1 MFYFLTHMSLRPPLL
16 PLIRGKLPKQLSKV
30 RRWFGG
36 TRRAV
41 KWTIVLF
48 APFSL
53 NRGVF
58 IDACW
63 LEHPKTKNVFHSRGG
78 GPPGAVIPLNNIT
91 ISYLQA
97 MISQAVDNVL
107 ASANK
112 SRQFGR
118 LCDSSPLSIHSIIP
132 STLATLSPFNL
143 NDKASQFE
151 PTFACISFFIN
162 FFQIN
167 KTK

>member
-1 MFYFLTHMSLRPPLL
+1 MHTAFH
-16 PLIRGKLPKQLSKV
+16 LPKQLSKL
-30 RRWFGG
+30 RRWLGG

-48 APFSL
+48 APFVL
-53 NRGVF
+53 NRGIS
-58 IDACW
+58 IDACC
-63 LEHPKTKNVFHSRGG
+63 LKHPEKKKAFHSRGG
-78 GPPGAVIPLNNIT
+78 GPPGAAIPFNNIT

-97 MISQAVDNVL
+97 MISQTVDNVL
-107 ASANK
+107 ASANTP
-112 SRQFGR
+112 RQFGR
-118 LCDSSPLSIHSIIP
+118 LCDSSPLSIHSSIP

-151 PTFACISFFIN
+151 PTFACISFFIRL
-162 FFQIN
+162 FQIN